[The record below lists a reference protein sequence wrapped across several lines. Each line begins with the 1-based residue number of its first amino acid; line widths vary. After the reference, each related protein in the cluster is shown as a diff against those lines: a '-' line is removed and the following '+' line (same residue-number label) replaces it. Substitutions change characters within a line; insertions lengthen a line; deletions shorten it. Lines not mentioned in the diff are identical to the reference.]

1 MKKNQAIKKPRK
13 RHAKLRIKIEEFAL
27 VIIFAAIGVGTIFF
41 GSYAVEKYEMNKAE
55 QGLFSPNVFVLA
67 MRGIDENINFMQK
80 VDITQQLMDF
90 IQTEGDVVVYQRLI
104 GVSIPWYS
112 VAFSGQLPTS
122 LRMTYGRYFK
132 ESDFGNG
139 YYRCVMGR
147 NLLLNITRQNG
158 VDYYTD
164 DVTHQKWEVIGA
176 VGYPVMCDINETVLY
191 NMDGYGAYISQTEP
205 FIIDFVGDGKNDQSR
220 KEELKEKFSAILT
233 AQGVSVVE
241 LEVPD
246 SVFTVSG
253 FFNMELLNLI
263 MLIFAC
269 FCVVLSTVPL
279 TLFWAERRRKRV
291 AVQRMLGFSTSFT
304 LWRMFGRLM
313 ILFHLGFLLSYGVY
327 FIIAK
332 IGYLNL
338 KSFFSPEMAVAY
350 LGALVF
356 NILIAI
362 MPFVQTMRVEP
373 GDALRR
379 E

>member
-1 MKKNQAIKKPRK
+1 MERDTVFKKTRKK
-13 RHAKLRIKIEEFAL
+13 HAKLRIKIEEFAL

-41 GSYAVEKYEMNKAE
+41 GSYAVEKYEMNQAE
-55 QGLFSPNVFVLA
+55 QGLFSQNVFVMA
-67 MRGIDENINFMQK
+67 MRDVTGKI
-80 VDITQQLMDF
+80 DITQQVMSF
-90 IQTEGDVVVYQRLI
+90 VKTEGDVIIYQRAPLRD
-104 GVSIPWYS
+104 YA
-112 VAFSGQLPTS
+112 VAFSGQIPAS
-122 LRMTYGRYFK
+122 IRVTYGRYFD
-132 ESDFGNG
+132 EFDFGIG
-139 YYRCVMGR
+139 KHYSVFGKSVYMSSVVRED
-147 NLLLNITRQNG
+147 G
-158 VDYYTD
+158 VDYYIDKT
-164 DVTHQKWEVIGA
+164 TGQKWEAIGA
-176 VGYPVMCDINETVLY
+176 VGYPVVSDVNMIRMF
-191 NMDGYGAYISQTEP
+191 NMDAYGAYVSQLNP
-205 FIIDFVGDGKNDQSR
+205 FIVDYVGENR
-220 KEELKEKFSAILT
+220 KEELKAELSAIIT
-233 AQGVSVVE
+233 STGATVVE
-241 LEVPD
+241 LEVP
-246 SVFTVSG
+246 SSAFTVSG

-332 IGYLNL
+332 VGYLNL
-338 KSFFSPEMAVAY
+338 KSFFSPEMLVAY

-356 NILIAI
+356 NILIAVV
-362 MPFVQTMRVEP
+362 PFVQTMRVEP